1 MTYRYKQMLTL
12 AQKVTWK
19 LGDASLRLIKPYW
32 LRTRTIWKGNRK
44 VMNPAETGRPG
55 LVSIVLTTLNGARY
69 LREAV
74 DSCLGQ
80 TYENIELIMIDGGS
94 TDGTLDILATYDDP
108 RMRIIHQENNV
119 GKLPGAINLGLDNAR
134 GAYLTWMQDD
144 SIYHEKAI
152 EKMVA
157 HLEANPKV
165 GQVYA
170 DYWEIDAEGA
180 VKKILQAREPE
191 EFLEALGD
199 PAGVCFMIRRSVRE
213 AVGPH
218 DVTTYPSQDYDYRMR
233 IALQFPSLHLREP
246 LYSWRLHDIS
256 LTGRLGWVA
265 LARKDIEIR
274 VKLGLATP
282 QKAQRLLAEIDI
294 AYAFECYKSNHYLQ
308 VPALVW
314 SGLKRYP
321 RYALNRGVWS
331 ILARSMGH
339 LISSRAT

>member
-1 MTYRYKQMLTL
+1 
-12 AQKVTWK
+12 
-19 LGDASLRLIKPYW
+19 
-32 LRTRTIWKGNRK
+32 
-44 VMNPAETGRPG
+44 MNPIEAGCPG

-80 TYENIELIMIDGGS
+80 TYENIELIMVDGGS
-94 TDGTLDILATYDDP
+94 TDGTLDILANYDDP

-134 GAYLTWMQDD
+134 GEYLTWMQDD

-152 EKMVA
+152 ETMVA
-157 HLEANPKV
+157 HLQSNPEV

-170 DYWEIDAEGA
+170 DFWEIDAEG
-180 VKKILQAREPE
+180 KIKRVIQTRDPE
-191 EFLEALGD
+191 DFLENLGD

-218 DVTTYPSQDYDYRMR
+218 DVTAYPTQDYDYRLR
-233 IALQFPSLHLREP
+233 IALQFPSLHIHEP
-246 LYSWRLHDIS
+246 LYYWRLHDVS

-294 AYAFECYKSNHYLQ
+294 AYAFECYQNGQLEE

-314 SGLKRYP
+314 SGLRRDPGYV
-321 RYALNRGVWS
+321 LNRGIWS
-331 ILARSMGH
+331 ILAKSLGH

>member
-1 MTYRYKQMLTL
+1 MTFT
-12 AQKVTWK
+12 
-19 LGDASLRLIKPYW
+19 
-32 LRTRTIWKGNRK
+32 
-44 VMNPAETGRPG
+44 ETDHTG
-55 LVSIVLTTLNGARY
+55 LVSIILTTLNGARY

-80 TYENIELIMIDGGS
+80 TYQNIELIMVDGGS

-119 GKLPGAINLGLDNAR
+119 GKLPGAINLGLDNAH
-134 GAYLTWMQDD
+134 GEYLTWMQDD

-157 HLEANPKV
+157 LLEANPEV

-170 DYWEIDAEGA
+170 DYWEIDAEGT

-191 EFLEALGD
+191 EFLEVLGD

-218 DVTTYPSQDYDYRMR
+218 DVSAYPSQDYDYRMR
-233 IALQFPSLHLREP
+233 IALQFPSLHIREP
-246 LYSWRLHDIS
+246 LYSWRFHDIS

-265 LARKDIEIR
+265 LAQKDIETR

-294 AYAFECYKSNHYLQ
+294 AYAFDRYQHGQLKE
-308 VPALVW
+308 VPLLVW
-314 SGLKRYP
+314 SGFKRDP
-321 RYALNRGVWS
+321 SYALNRGVWS
-331 ILARSMGH
+331 ILAKSLGY
-339 LISSRAT
+339 IVFSRAT